1 MIVVQFD
8 SVYYHWGLLMV
19 RSLAL
24 HEPRRKVLTD
34 TVNLSG
40 KQQAELK
47 RAHPRILVTSE
58 AIAGNGSLRAE
69 MARRKT
75 MVLQR
80 AFDTFPDEPW
90 FGMFDADMLVRR
102 PLTDLWSLLDG
113 HQAALLMTDGVW
125 EGRVYPHLFTPSGI
139 VLVRRDGREL
149 VDSWVKWD
157 RHPDALH
164 GRRPGEWFWAMH
176 PASGPRGL
184 AGDMRG
190 HSLSPILQR
199 SKLRQRSHLVGPRR
213 LQGAQLSALSHRAR
227 SAAPNPSDAGEE
239 VRQPSATLTFQRQT
253 QRCGELP

>member
-1 MIVVQFD
+1 MIVLQFD
-8 SVYYHWGLLMV
+8 TVYYHWGLLMV

-24 HEPRRKVLTD
+24 HEPRKQVLAD

-40 KQQAELK
+40 QQQAELK

-58 AIAGNGSLRAE
+58 TIADNGSLRAE

-80 AFDTFPDEPW
+80 ALDTFPDEPW
-90 FGMFDADMLVRR
+90 FAMFDADMLVRR

-113 HQAALLMTDGVW
+113 HQAALLITNGVW

-157 RHPDALH
+157 CHPGTLH
-164 GRRPGEWFWAMH
+164 GRQPGEWFWDQCTLLQAREDSRVKCAAIPFHRFFCNQCPRHAPIWSAHGGWKERNYQYFLVEHEVQRVLRNH
-176 PASGPRGL
+176 PLL
-184 AGDMRG
+184 AGKFVGRG
-190 HSLSPILQR
+190 
-199 SKLRQRSHLVGPRR
+199 
-213 LQGAQLSALSHRAR
+213 
-227 SAAPNPSDAGEE
+227 
-239 VRQPSATLTFQRQT
+239 
-253 QRCGELP
+253 

>member
-1 MIVVQFD
+1 MILLQFD

-24 HEPRRKVLTD
+24 HEPGKQVLAD

-40 KQQAELK
+40 QQREELK

-58 AIAGNGSLRAE
+58 AIAGNGSLREE

-80 AFDTFPDEPW
+80 ALDAFLDEPW

-102 PLTDLWSLLDG
+102 PLTDLWSLLDD
-113 HQAALLMTDGVW
+113 HQAALLMTNGVW

-157 RHPDALH
+157 SHPDALH
-164 GRRPGEWFWAMH
+164 GHRPGEWFWDQCTLLQAKEDSRVKCATIPFHRFFCNQCPANAPIWSAHGGWKERNYRYFLVEHEVQRVLRNH
-176 PASGPRGL
+176 PLL
-184 AGDMRG
+184 AGKFGGRG
-190 HSLSPILQR
+190 
-199 SKLRQRSHLVGPRR
+199 
-213 LQGAQLSALSHRAR
+213 
-227 SAAPNPSDAGEE
+227 
-239 VRQPSATLTFQRQT
+239 
-253 QRCGELP
+253 